1 MISIAVPINVDLM
14 TFYTSIEQKQEI
26 INSIMKFSSYEDFA
40 TMIVQAIKKSD
51 EEELLKSVLLE
62 HIKQMDGDNL

>member
-1 MISIAVPINVDLM
+1 MRTIDIPINIDLLCH
-14 TFYTSIEQKQEI
+14 TLSKDKKQEI

-51 EEELLKSVLLE
+51 DVDLLKSVLLE
-62 HIKQMDGDNL
+62 HIKQMDGDTL